1 MWSGVVNASRNPNL
15 YPCQSYIRSEAQ
27 MAGIFDRLQKQI
39 DDKRKEGGISVLDL
53 ADLPPALRKIMRL
66 MLRQTKMSYTQLREA
81 IEQLPEGERLTHAN
95 LKQAL
100 NKLSEQAWLIQIGEG
115 ERAVYKVNLRRRAGS
130 NLSETIWQN
139 LDSKLKR

>member
-1 MWSGVVNASRNPNL
+1 
-15 YPCQSYIRSEAQ
+15 
-27 MAGIFDRLQKQI
+27 MAGIYDRLQKQI

-53 ADLPPALRKIMRL
+53 ADLPPTLRKIMRL
-66 MLRQTKMSYTQLREA
+66 MLRQTKMNYAQLQEA
-81 IEQLPEGERLTHAN
+81 IEHLPEGEQLTRASLDDA
-95 LKQAL
+95 LK
-100 NKLSEQAWLIQIGEG
+100 KLSEQAWLIQIGEG